1 MSQSVRPLIH
11 LRVITPQS
19 LAADAEVEE
28 VTIPSLD
35 GELGILPGHRPL
47 YTALGSGRLTYK
59 ASGRWESLSVRG
71 GYAEVGPERV
81 TVFAELS
88 DDEQTRR

>member
-1 MSQSVRPLIH
+1 MSPSARPLIH

-19 LAADAEVEE
+19 LAVDDKVEE

-59 ASGRWESLSVRG
+59 AAGRWQSLTVRG
-71 GYAEVGPERV
+71 GTAEIGPERV
-81 TVFAELS
+81 TAFAELS
-88 DDEQTRR
+88 EDEKDRR

>member
-1 MSQSVRPLIH
+1 MSQNVRTMIH

-19 LAADAEVEE
+19 LAVDADVEE
-28 VTIPSLD
+28 MTIPSLD

-47 YTALGSGRLTYK
+47 YTAIGSGRLTYK

-71 GYAEVGPERV
+71 GYAEVGPE
-81 TVFAELS
+81 TVIVFTELS
-88 DDEQTRR
+88 EDDQGRR